1 MRATCPVPGFVQLMQ
16 NDRAHVVLR
25 PIYASDREEVS
36 CGRAHFRARA
46 LASVAGQPTQPS
58 KYPINAAV
66 LPRGAARYLT
76 ALITL
81 IPAAE
86 ATPSCW
92 PVPPLVPMAPMSR
105 PLTTIGRPPSEAI
118 GRASS
123 GKLMKPVLP
132 AANWSAN
139 TLLGRRNSAEVR
151 AFACAR
157 ETDAFWVPSAR
168 SK

>member
-1 MRATCPVPGFVQLMQ
+1 

-25 PIYASDREEVS
+25 PIYASDRAEVS
-36 CGRAHFRARA
+36 SGRAHFRARA
-46 LASVAGQPTQPS
+46 LQAWAGASCSAIQIP
-58 KYPINAAV
+58 PINACEW
-66 LPRGAARYLT
+66 RTSAARYLT
-76 ALITL
+76 ATIALT
-81 IPAAE
+81 PAAE
-86 ATPSCW
+86 AIPSG

-139 TLLGRRNSAEVR
+139 TLLGRRNRAEVR